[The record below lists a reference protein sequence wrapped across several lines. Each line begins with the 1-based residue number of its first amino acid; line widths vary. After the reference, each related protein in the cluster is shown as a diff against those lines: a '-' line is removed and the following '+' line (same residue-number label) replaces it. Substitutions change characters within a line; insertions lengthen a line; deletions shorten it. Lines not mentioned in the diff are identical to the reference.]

1 MDGNNAR
8 INQQPK
14 HTDSKP
20 ILSFNN
26 MNQLSDF
33 VDIWEG
39 MTLDQI
45 SKEKTELQKLMPLV
59 NILKNKQEPYTC
71 KGMERDQTLRLMGYS
86 DHEIEEMAGFKQ
98 EPRPA
103 QQDEGENLL
112 DELDQ
117 SYSKQ
122 WKI

>member
-1 MDGNNAR
+1 MGTMLEST
-8 INQQPK
+8 QPK
-14 HTDSKP
+14 LTDSKP

-33 VDIWEG
+33 VNIWEG

-45 SKEKTELQKLMPLV
+45 SREKAELQKLMPLV
-59 NILKNKQEPYTC
+59 NILKNKQEPHTC

-86 DHEIEEMAGFKQ
+86 NAEIEEMTGFKQ

-103 QQDEGENLL
+103 PEQVSGENVL

>member
-1 MDGNNAR
+1 MGTMLEST
-8 INQQPK
+8 QPK
-14 HTDSKP
+14 LTDSKP

-33 VDIWEG
+33 VNIWEG

-45 SKEKTELQKLMPLV
+45 NKEKEELQKLMPLV
-59 NILKNKQEPYTC
+59 NLLKNKQEPYTC
-71 KGMERDQTLRLMGYS
+71 KGMERDQTLRLMGYTNA
-86 DHEIEEMAGFKQ
+86 EIEEMTGFKQ

-103 QQDEGENLL
+103 KQNEGENVL
-112 DELDQ
+112 DELAS

>member
-1 MDGNNAR
+1 MGTMLEST
-8 INQQPK
+8 QPK
-14 HTDSKP
+14 LTDSKP

-33 VDIWEG
+33 VNIWEG

-45 SKEKTELQKLMPLV
+45 SREKAELQKLMPLV
-59 NILKNKQEPYTC
+59 NILKNKQEPHTC

-86 DHEIEEMAGFKQ
+86 NTEIEEMTGFKQ
-98 EPRPA
+98 ESRPA
-103 QQDEGENLL
+103 KQNEGENLF
-112 DELDQ
+112 DELDP